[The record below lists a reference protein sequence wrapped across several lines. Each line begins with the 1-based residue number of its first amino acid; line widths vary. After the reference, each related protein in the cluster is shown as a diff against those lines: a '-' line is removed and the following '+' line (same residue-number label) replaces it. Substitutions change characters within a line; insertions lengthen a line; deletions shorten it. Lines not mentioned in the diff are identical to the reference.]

1 MQRKAGLTAQSL
13 IAALGAAYV
22 GAFLSFLLLQLWQF
36 QMAPDA
42 RICPVGTR
50 GFSDWCTLGEL
61 SLALFFDFIW
71 ALYGL
76 PFAVVLT
83 IPCAVGLG
91 RLAPVLERRFKG
103 RSLALAQYGLGASL
117 GIAAGPFSDLLRLA
131 ALRGAREFGSYGGLD
146 TRVVDRNARPPA
158 PMPRAEVR
166 FPPDSRPFRR

>member
-42 RICPVGTR
+42 RICPVGAR

-117 GIAAGPFSDLLRLA
+117 GIAAGALLGPAVAGLA
-131 ALRGAREFGSYGGLD
+131 AGCAG
-146 TRVVDRNARPPA
+146 VWI
-158 PMPRAEVR
+158 
-166 FPPDSRPFRR
+166 FRRLRYPGGRPECGAGGPDAAS